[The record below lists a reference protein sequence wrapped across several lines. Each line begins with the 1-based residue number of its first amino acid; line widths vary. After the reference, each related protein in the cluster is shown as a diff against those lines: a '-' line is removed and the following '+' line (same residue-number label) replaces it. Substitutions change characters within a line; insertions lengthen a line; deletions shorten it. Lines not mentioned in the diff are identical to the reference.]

1 VLLHCS
7 SMVEEC
13 IVAAVVDIDWL
24 VAEIDVVE
32 VEGMALLAVVFVL
45 VHTSNLDDLSN
56 QDCRYWNM
64 GCIAGFVEI

>member
-1 VLLHCS
+1 
-7 SMVEEC
+7 M
-13 IVAAVVDIDWL
+13 
-24 VAEIDVVE
+24 AEIDVAG